1 MAVHNRT
8 INPAAFVNVAMQ
20 AHAAISMANV
30 IVAYIGF
37 TIIPRFLGAVSK
49 GVDEAAK

>member
-1 MAVHNRT
+1 MAVHNGA

-20 AHAAISMANV
+20 AYAAVSVTNV

-37 TIIPRFLGAVSK
+37 TISPRFLGAVSK